1 MCMYLE
7 NAVLIGMNYTC
18 MFCKLSIFIPL
29 NLTTMQLESLF
40 IICHIQFLKCINF
53 AFVKNMSAIQS
64 TNIWNLGT
72 KMKAFPLKCHISAQ
86 FIKVNA
92 IMHSMVI
99 SFKTEFED
107 LCMKLC
113 LSRWLQKHTVVIP
126 YSHVCIRINRFG
138 WLVATTALVG

>member
-1 MCMYLE
+1 MYVFRE
-7 NAVLIGMNYTC
+7 CSINNMNYTC

-40 IICHIQFLKCINF
+40 IICQITLQFLKCINF
-53 AFVKNMSAIQS
+53 TFVKNMSAIQS

-72 KMKAFPLKCHISAQ
+72 KMKASAQ

-99 SFKTEFED
+99 SFKTELED
-107 LCMKLC
+107 LCILC
-113 LSRWLQKHTVVIP
+113 QSRWLQKHTVVIL
-126 YSHVCIRINRFG
+126 YMYVLG
-138 WLVATTALVG
+138 LTDLVG